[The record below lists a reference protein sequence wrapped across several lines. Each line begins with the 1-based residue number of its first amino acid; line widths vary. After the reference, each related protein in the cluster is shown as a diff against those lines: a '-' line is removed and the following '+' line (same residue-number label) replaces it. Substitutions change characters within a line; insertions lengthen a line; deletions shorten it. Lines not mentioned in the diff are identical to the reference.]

1 MRFQL
6 EARAQQCAGV
16 IRYAL
21 QCRLICQPLLA
32 LCRGFLWLAGTQV
45 LGWFGRCIT
54 LRVLCIAQCLLH
66 TLLLRSIGLL
76 LGLRI
81 LRLRWWR

>member
-1 MRFQL
+1 M
-6 EARAQQCAGV
+6 
-16 IRYAL
+16 
-21 QCRLICQPLLA
+21 
-32 LCRGFLWLAGTQV
+32 AGTQV
-45 LGWFGRCIT
+45 PGWFGSGSA
-54 LRVLCIAQCLLH
+54 LRVLCIAQRLLH